1 MTRLPRY
8 VIPGQ
13 PQHMRKWCL
22 TPFFILFKAVLLP
35 EERSRILL
43 GAWGSQLLAGE
54 SAATFLSGRTGHL
67 VGEQLLLQEAP
78 WELASNFV
86 GRKSRRVVEM
96 TPGQKL
102 RLLAFL
108 CVFICI
114 FSVSL
119 LSDMPIWVGNTL
131 FGVAGLIIAAS
142 VIQTWKDVIFRNR
155 ARYRW

>member
-1 MTRLPRY
+1 
-8 VIPGQ
+8 
-13 PQHMRKWCL
+13 
-22 TPFFILFKAVLLP
+22 
-35 EERSRILL
+35 
-43 GAWGSQLLAGE
+43 
-54 SAATFLSGRTGHL
+54 
-67 VGEQLLLQEAP
+67 
-78 WELASNFV
+78 
-86 GRKSRRVVEM
+86 M

-119 LSDMPIWVGNTL
+119 FSDMPIWVGNTL
-131 FGVAGLIIAAS
+131 FGVSGLIIAAS